1 MKKKW
6 QYYEQDKEIVN
17 KIAEE
22 HGISTLLAKILVNR
36 GIVDSKQ
43 IKEVEME
50 KH

>member
-22 HGISTLLAKILVNR
+22 HGISTCQNF
-36 GIVDSKQ
+36 SK
-43 IKEVEME
+43 
-50 KH
+50 